1 MLSDMCVGP
10 AEPVTIRG
18 LVAIG
23 AGPAARQ
30 SDDDQ
35 PQSKEEK
42 LIVATTNCHNL
53 DIIREV

>member
-1 MLSDMCVGP
+1 MCVGP